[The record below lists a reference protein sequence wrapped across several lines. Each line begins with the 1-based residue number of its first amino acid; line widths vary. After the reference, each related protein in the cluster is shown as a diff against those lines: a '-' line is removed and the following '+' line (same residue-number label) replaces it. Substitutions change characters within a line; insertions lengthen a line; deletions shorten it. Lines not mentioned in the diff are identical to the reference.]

1 MDYHFA
7 VPIIPKAT
15 VKGLDAAVV
24 ASKPKKP
31 NKSKKVSKKINVQHT
46 ESIDS
51 ESKCLPTKSL
61 SDLCPS
67 CSQIVHQY
75 LAPLQDYI
83 NVILKVTENC
93 DEHTIPTRTL
103 SVPHFQNNFIDKS
116 IDTEFDQTKIEC
128 HTTQSTYKNSN
139 ENPSISTEEINRTT
153 FKNEESDKETTHSN
167 EKNYKLQKYE
177 NEVPNVSQHLIP
189 DFKDD
194 NEHILQHSEHHENGV
209 PKSDSI
215 NYINENSVYKNNDFL
230 LNKSNQRKQNDS
242 KTSIDYCGNE
252 NDEQQSIDNITN
264 EVIVPKNESVVLLN
278 DESLGIQQNKI
289 HLWKELN
296 WQYEKCI
303 FLESFT
309 MVVGEISNLFLETVE
324 LSASVDCQFPDN
336 FNCSV
341 FVFEP
346 NWETYNELL
355 KYGLYLK
362 GINENGENGSNFDE
376 LDEMTLLNQ
385 FFASKWQKLS
395 FIYNFVRNDLTYTQV
410 PAYFKFGDNI
420 RVVNFGDCVTQ
431 INHYSSNRGNE
442 REKLNSPMQP
452 WNYRFN
458 LATVQLEDQPF
469 EHAPVDNYSKFYLR
483 CFIRRL
489 WPHLSETITPF
500 LLANQNGRVE
510 WTILELLNFFGGD
523 KSCFVQNP
531 ITLRRKKSWVTDSSF
546 DFNRLNIDDESKV
559 IETVKH
565 STNMPTNETKTNH
578 SRKTD
583 EDTDKVMMERGKQIN
598 EENRRQWEDG
608 RIDWMGAYQS
618 DKIIDRLMN
627 SFR

>member
-264 EVIVPKNESVVLLN
+264 EVYQNFDIKPEALKMSSPIKPNEMI
-278 DESLGIQQNKI
+278 DESICPYAYVTIAYN
-289 HLWKELN
+289 N
-296 WQYEKCI
+296 
-303 FLESFT
+303 
-309 MVVGEISNLFLETVE
+309 
-324 LSASVDCQFPDN
+324 LSATN
-336 FNCSV
+336 A
-341 FVFEP
+341 
-346 NWETYNELL
+346 
-355 KYGLYLK
+355 
-362 GINENGENGSNFDE
+362 I
-376 LDEMTLLNQ
+376 
-385 FFASKWQKLS
+385 
-395 FIYNFVRNDLTYTQV
+395 
-410 PAYFKFGDNI
+410 
-420 RVVNFGDCVTQ
+420 
-431 INHYSSNRGNE
+431 
-442 REKLNSPMQP
+442 
-452 WNYRFN
+452 
-458 LATVQLEDQPF
+458 
-469 EHAPVDNYSKFYLR
+469 
-483 CFIRRL
+483 
-489 WPHLSETITPF
+489 
-500 LLANQNGRVE
+500 LLANSIQFYNNKVLNVLEHNNGHNKRIVTQFHIPTVILICD
-510 WTILELLNFFGGD
+510 TIHELLRE
-523 KSCFVQNP
+523 
-531 ITLRRKKSWVTDSSF
+531 I
-546 DFNRLNIDDESKV
+546 IDQV
-559 IETVKH
+559 F
-565 STNMPTNETKTNH
+565 
-578 SRKTD
+578 
-583 EDTDKVMMERGKQIN
+583 DKVM
-598 EENRRQWEDG
+598 
-608 RIDWMGAYQS
+608 
-618 DKIIDRLMN
+618 
-627 SFR
+627 F